1 MCWML
6 KGAQTIFG
14 QRRRRGQPRQ
24 KKNSLCK
31 KVPQYITM
39 RKQTLLD
46 PDLIVGLM
54 SEHPSQGL
62 G

>member
-1 MCWML
+1 ML
-6 KGAQTIFG
+6 DVKRCPNNLWTKKAKRATQAE
-14 QRRRRGQPRQ
+14 
-24 KKNSLCK
+24 KNSLCK
-31 KVPQYITM
+31 KVPRCITM

-46 PDLIVGLM
+46 PDLTVGLM